1 MHGEWVDEWQMNDT
15 GMDHGGMG
23 GWWGEIIV
31 GGREEWQMDGETDGR
46 WVENRWIDEDSRYI
60 D

>member
-1 MHGEWVDEWQMNDT
+1 MNDT